1 MKTLTAILII
11 IFSSTAFSQ
20 IKFKWLGITAMTIS
34 DGKTTLF
41 FDPAITRLGPL
52 DFLPFKKVQ
61 SDHTEVD
68 YWLNRCGV
76 KSVQATIVN
85 HAHTDH
91 VIDAPYVTKKFQTKL
106 FGSTSVLN
114 VGRGHGLSHQEL
126 QEIKDGG
133 VFKIGDFTI
142 TSYNTPHP
150 PHAGGIMLMDGHIE
164 KPLPPQSKAWDYKVG
179 DTFSFYISH
188 PKGNLIYQAVADIPA
203 LSPLHKLKADVALI
217 SIANRTSTEKILTE
231 TVKPSKASMVVPLHI
246 DNFLYPMNKT
256 GEIDLWWGLKLEEF
270 TQKITAGGIKVL
282 TPKYCDEVTL
292 IN

>member
-1 MKTLTAILII
+1 MKTITAILII
-11 IFSSTAFSQ
+11 IFSSSAFSQ

-41 FDPAITRLGPL
+41 FDPAITRFGPL

-61 SDHTEVD
+61 SNHAEVD

-114 VGRGHGLSHQEL
+114 IGRGHGLSNEEL

-133 VFKIGDFTI
+133 IFKIGDFTI

-164 KPLPPQSKAWDYKVG
+164 KPLPPHSRAWDYKVG

-188 PKGNLIYQAVADIPA
+188 PKGNILYQAVADID
-203 LSPLHKLKADVALI
+203 LKSPLHKLKSEIALI

-231 TVKPSKASMVVPLHI
+231 TVKPSKATMVIPLHI
-246 DNFLYPMNKT
+246 DNFLYPMKKT
-256 GEIDLWWGLKLEEF
+256 GETDLWWGLKLDEF
-270 TQKITAGGIKVL
+270 TQKIMNHGIKVHI
-282 TPKYCDEVTL
+282 PKYCEEVTL
-292 IN
+292 LN

>member
-1 MKTLTAILII
+1 MKTLTSILII

-61 SDHTEVD
+61 SDHAEVE

-150 PHAGGIMLMDGHIE
+150 PHAGEIMLMDGHIE

-231 TVKPSKASMVVPLHI
+231 TVKPSKASKVVPLHI